1 MKILTIRLKNL
12 NSLKGTYHISFEEA
26 PLRDSGL
33 FLITGNTGAGKS
45 TILDAITL
53 ALFGLV
59 PRFEDMNVTKK
70 ETQILTHGSTDCY
83 AEVEFESQDEIY
95 RSKWSLRR
103 TRTGSFADSK
113 RELARLTPD
122 RQDSEILATKKKDV
136 DQWIERLLGGLDFK
150 RFTRSVL
157 LAQGE
162 FAQFLK
168 GTKDRSTILERI
180 TNSDR
185 YSKISIAAFERHKA
199 ALLELEQLKT
209 QSNNVQLLSPEEK
222 AQLQSLLEQKQA
234 QYKQENQRSEH
245 QQQQLEIIKRLETL
259 QLEQAALEQKI
270 KQLKDEQ
277 EAAQGDFKRLQKHHQ
292 AAEFKP
298 ELDEL
303 KQTQA
308 SLQTIQKE
316 QTALQSTLETQ
327 QEEIQKLS
335 ALQKNLDRQ
344 QEIAKNDYADFEKVY
359 AQVVKLDAQIE
370 NEQKNSQ
377 TLHTELGALKQGLE
391 QKNNG
396 LEQIQNNQKETLAL
410 QEKGAT
416 WLEEHKIYATLV
428 GTDRIFELKN
438 QYKNA
443 QKYYKEWQV
452 VEKKYKHTKQKITEL
467 NQQASK
473 LGEALEKNTQQLQ
486 AEQQTYQAL
495 CAEHQLDS
503 EQNHQQ
509 HLESL
514 EQQQTQTDALL
525 QTLKHIAE
533 QRQKHHELLLKIIS
547 IEEEIDSKQVHL
559 EYYDTKFLRKEA
571 QLITL
576 RQQEAYYEMIF
587 EEQREKN
594 SFSAH
599 RGKLQEGEECP
610 LCFSK
615 EHPFRTMDVDINYA
629 LKKAQQDLNKTKK
642 ERTEIEQDHLDIIS
656 EQRVLFREI
665 QSLQQNNADTLKEVQ
680 SIEEAIRLALDN
692 QQLNLNA
699 ALQQK
704 GILQEKIGDTT
715 ALIEA
720 FKQLEKSLTSINR
733 TIETHQK
740 DKNSMEVQLQQNSL
754 HLKDFT
760 LQLDDQ
766 QLELEH
772 YDAQVQSAKESIQ
785 EELAFFNLKDEK
797 AAQAIVM
804 LEQNR
809 DQYAQQQELQQE
821 YEQRLAKLTLQIQN
835 TSTLIDETQQTIQQK
850 EKAWNQ
856 QSEKLKQFQE
866 QRLELS
872 DAPNIHT
879 LKEQKTEQ
887 LEQLE
892 EQIQQTNR
900 SLQSLQQNYASQDGI
915 LSEKVKQQEHL
926 QQIIA
931 IKQPTLLTAIQAIGL
946 EDLNTLEQ
954 SLLDKEFVQT
964 ITELQQNLQ
973 QYLGTAQEQL
983 QQNIQHYKKT
993 EKDLTA
999 TLEEKDSLLKDY
1011 LQLQEQLKGLLE
1023 TIGSTKEQLRQQT
1036 LQEQKH
1042 QDLLAQIQQYKKEV
1056 ARWAMLKD
1064 MIGSSDG
1071 KKFRVFAQS
1080 ITLKKLIQLAN
1091 RHLRYF
1097 INGRYYLEKR
1107 FGTYQD
1113 KRPND
1118 ILEIDIVDTFQAN
1131 NKRPLNT
1138 LSGGES
1144 FLASLALALGLSD
1157 LAGGKTTIE
1166 SLFIDEGFGTLDS
1179 DTLQV
1184 AIRALQSLQSK
1195 GKTIGVIS
1203 HIEQLKQNISTQ
1215 IHVVK
1220 KGGGFSQLHVTEV

>member
-199 ALLELEQLKT
+199 SLLELEQLKT
-209 QSNNVQLLSPEEK
+209 QSNNVQLLSTEEK
-222 AQLQSLLEQKQA
+222 EQLQNLLEQKQA
-234 QYKQENQRSEH
+234 QYKQENDRSEH

-270 KQLKDEQ
+270 KQLKTEQ
-277 EAAQGDFKRLQKHHQ
+277 EAAQGDFKRLQQHHQ

-298 ELDEL
+298 ALDEL
-303 KQTQA
+303 KQMQA
-308 SLQTIQKE
+308 SLQVLQKE
-316 QTALQSTLETQ
+316 QEELQSALEAQ
-327 QEEIQKLS
+327 QEKIQKLRV
-335 ALQKNLDRQ
+335 LQKDLDRQ
-344 QEIAKNDYADFEKVY
+344 QETAKNDYAAFEKVY

-377 TLHTELGALKQGLE
+377 TLHTELDALKQSLE
-391 QKNNG
+391 QKNNS
-396 LEQIQNNQKETLAL
+396 LEQIQNSQKETLGL
-410 QEKGAT
+410 QEKGAA

-443 QKYYKEWQV
+443 QKYYKEWQAV
-452 VEKKYKHTKQKITEL
+452 QKKHQHTNQKITEL

-473 LGEALEKNTQQLQ
+473 LNEALEKNTQQLQ
-486 AEQQTYQAL
+486 EQQQAYQVL
-495 CAEHQLDS
+495 CTEHQLDA
-503 EQNHQQ
+503 EQSHQQ
-509 HLESL
+509 HLEWL
-514 EQQQTQTDALL
+514 EQQQTQTDELL

-547 IEEEIDSKQVHL
+547 IEEDIDSKQVFL
-559 EYYDTKFLRKEA
+559 EHWDTEFLLKEE
-571 QLITL
+571 QLIAL
-576 RQQEAYYEMIF
+576 RQQEAYYEMVF

-629 LKKAQQDLNKTKK
+629 LKKAQQDLNNTKK
-642 ERTEIEQDHLDIIS
+642 KRTEIEQNHLDIIS

-665 QSLQQNNADTLKEVQ
+665 QRLQQSNADTLKEVQ
-680 SIEEAIRLALDN
+680 SIEEVIRLALDN

-720 FKQLEKSLTSINR
+720 FKQLEKSLASIHR

-760 LQLDDQ
+760 LQLKDQ

-772 YDAQVQSAKESIQ
+772 YDGQVQSAKESIQ
-785 EELAFFNLKDEK
+785 KELAFFNLNEK
-797 AAQAIVM
+797 AAQAIVV

-821 YEQRLAKLTLQIQN
+821 YEQRLAKLVLQIQN
-835 TSTLIDETQQTIQQK
+835 TGNLIAEMQQTIQQK
-850 EKAWNQ
+850 EKAWSQ

-866 QRLELS
+866 QRMELS
-872 DAPNIHT
+872 DAPDIHA
-879 LKEQKTEQ
+879 LKEQKVTQ

-892 EQIQQTNR
+892 EQVQATNR
-900 SLQSLQQNYASQDGI
+900 SLQGLQQNYASQEGI
-915 LSEKVKQQEHL
+915 LSEKVKQQEQL

-931 IKQPTLLTAIQAIGL
+931 IKQPALLTAIQAIGL
-946 EDLNTLEQ
+946 EDLKALEL
-954 SLLDKEFVQT
+954 SLLDKDVVQK

-983 QQNIQHYKKT
+983 QQNIQQYKQT

-999 TLEEKDSLLKDY
+999 TLEERDSLLKDY

-1023 TIGSTKEQLRQQT
+1023 TIGSTKEQLRQQA

-1107 FGTYQD
+1107 FGAYQD